1 MLVKK
6 VISSDAGIGLDLDV
20 TSSIHNIPRT
30 ELPTYCNIG
39 PTPTG
44 NYFII

>member
-39 PTPTG
+39 PTPAV